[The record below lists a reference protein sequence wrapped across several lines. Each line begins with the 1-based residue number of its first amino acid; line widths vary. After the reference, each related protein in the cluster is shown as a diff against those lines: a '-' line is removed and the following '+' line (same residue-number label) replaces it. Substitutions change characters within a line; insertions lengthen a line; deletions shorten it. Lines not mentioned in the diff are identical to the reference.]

1 MIIVTSQAPA
11 ARLANKLMVKE
22 YVSSTLI
29 DDSSVQEVF
38 RAIWEDSSVWAGY
51 HHKCDHPDA
60 VVSRWQSDERKVTFS
75 TPLKAPAFIKKLVGV
90 EVLEIIET
98 QLLHR
103 QSDGSLEVESRPVLA
118 APGASKFTTHASFSM
133 SEAVNGKRS
142 CKIEVRITCTCSVWG
157 MQTTVEGMMVAQAA
171 ESMQKFLAWAKAQCM
186 VFKQAGA
193 PSASAKANVVVMGQD
208 EFHDALESA
217 AESASIA
224 STSDRQDASEEEVRP
239 EEQQLALRPADMSF
253 EQAMLHYMAQMNDRV
268 QDMAEDMAEVRKEI
282 VRMQRPRRQQTS
294 TQSFFLSP
302 STWLIGST
310 LIAAGSYCCFVYCK
324 PSRGSSQLL

>member
-1 MIIVTSQAPA
+1 
-11 ARLANKLMVKE
+11 MVKE

-29 DDSSVQEVF
+29 DDNGVQEVF

-51 HHKCDHPDA
+51 HHNCDHPDA
-60 VVSRWQSDERKVTFS
+60 VVSPWQGNERKVTFS

-103 QSDGSLEVESRPVLA
+103 QSDGSLEVESTPVLA
-118 APGASKFTTHASFSM
+118 APGASKFTTHALFSM
-133 SEAVNGKRS
+133 SETVNGRKS

-157 MQTTVEGMMVAQAA
+157 MQTTVEGMMVAQAE
-171 ESMQKFLAWAKAQCM
+171 ESMLKFLAWAKTQCIM
-186 VFKQAGA
+186 FKQAGA

-224 STSDRQDASEEEVRP
+224 LTSDRQDVSEEEEVQP

-253 EQAMLHYMAQMNDRV
+253 EQAMLHYMAQMNDRL
-268 QDMAEDMAEVRKEI
+268 QDMAEDMAEIRKEL
-282 VRMQRPRRQQTS
+282 VRMQRPRRQQAS
-294 TQSFFLSP
+294 TQSFLLSP
-302 STWLIGST
+302 STWFIGSA

>member
-1 MIIVTSQAPA
+1 MS
-11 ARLANKLMVKE
+11 L
-22 YVSSTLI
+22 
-29 DDSSVQEVF
+29 QEVF

-142 CKIEVRITCTCSVWG
+142 CK
-157 MQTTVEGMMVAQAA
+157 
-171 ESMQKFLAWAKAQCM
+171 
-186 VFKQAGA
+186 AGA

-310 LIAAGSYCCFVYCK
+310 LIAAGSYCCFVYCGDNK
-324 PSRGSSQLL
+324 PPRVNPESPGSLKGS